1 MWPPCVPLGGADL
14 GLQNK
19 AAAGRERELQR
30 AEPPQDTAFAVLRGE
45 EGPEGGVGA
54 AAFLSSGKT
63 ELFFVSVVRRLL
75 SLTRGVALHW
85 RRASARGQPSPRR
98 REQGRGGLWEH
109 RRDAEFAARETAS
122 GPSDFGINAR
132 SMPDVECEAN
142 RTLLLEEVPAD
153 TPVTAARP
161 RASFFRLKNSK

>member
-1 MWPPCVPLGGADL
+1 MWPLCVPLGGADL

-19 AAAGRERELQR
+19 AAAGRERELRR
-30 AEPPQDTAFAVLRGE
+30 AEPPRDTAFAVLRGE

-63 ELFFVSVVRRLL
+63 ELFFVSVVQCLP

-98 REQGRGGLWEH
+98 REQLVK
-109 RRDAEFAARETAS
+109 RRLALPTSE
-122 GPSDFGINAR
+122 
-132 SMPDVECEAN
+132 
-142 RTLLLEEVPAD
+142 
-153 TPVTAARP
+153 
-161 RASFFRLKNSK
+161 